1 MGDHEMRLHVAE
13 PWVEFCEVCHVLVL
27 LGQYEAFDVGG
38 AFALYFGGV
47 LAEAFFPLGVAFEE
61 DVADLDLA

>member
-1 MGDHEMRLHVAE
+1 M
-13 PWVEFCEVCHVLVL
+13 LVL

-61 DVADLDLA
+61 DVADFDLA